1 MNTKDSVIQEII
13 DRLNE
18 MTQCMDCVVP
28 ILEEHGYSITDA
40 QMQIEISNTAIEA
53 AKAKQKEWA

>member
-1 MNTKDSVIQEII
+1 MNTKDSVIQELI

-28 ILEEHGYSITDA
+28 ILDEHGYSITDA
-40 QMQIEISNTAIEA
+40 QTQIEISNTTIEA
-53 AKAKQKEWA
+53 AKAKQKEWV